1 VTTWVHVWLGAWR
14 RPEATSW
21 TGHSAL
27 SLDSGLYISYWPS
40 KSESLSPLWK
50 RVKIL
55 QWRPHR
61 FSLSIDVDI
70 RKLGRP
76 DHTVAINNLN
86 EKSMEH
92 FWLKVKNGE
101 RRQFHSLDHN
111 CSTVVARA
119 LGTGHNDAIKEM
131 KRGALIK
138 QIRWLGPS
146 NYFAMVA
153 ASISADTL
161 WYPSQVL
168 RYARALA
175 KVMN

>member
-1 VTTWVHVWLGAWR
+1 MTSWVYVWLGVWR
-14 RPEATSW
+14 RPAPTSW

-40 KSESLSPLWK
+40 KSESFSFLSRK
-50 RVKIL
+50 ANIL

-61 FSLSIDVDI
+61 FTESIDVDI
-70 RKLGRP
+70 RKLGQP
-76 DHTVAINNLN
+76 DHAVAIKNLN
-86 EKSMEH
+86 ERSMEH
-92 FWLKVKNGE
+92 FWLNLKNGE
-101 RRQFHSLDHN
+101 QRRFHSLGHN

-119 LGTGHNDAIKEM
+119 LVRGHRDAIKELTF
-131 KRGALIK
+131 ATPIN
-138 QIRWLGPS
+138 QIRWLEPS
-146 NYFAMVA
+146 NYFAVVCA
-153 ASISADTL
+153 GISTGTL

>member
-1 VTTWVHVWLGAWR
+1 MTTWVYVWLGAWR
-14 RPEATSW
+14 RPGATSW

-40 KSESLSPLWK
+40 KSESFGSLSR

-76 DHTVAINNLN
+76 DHTVAIKNLE
-86 EKSMEH
+86 EKSIER

-119 LGTGHNDAIKEM
+119 LGRGHSDALREL
-131 KRGALIK
+131 KRATLIK

-153 ASISADTL
+153 ASISTDTL